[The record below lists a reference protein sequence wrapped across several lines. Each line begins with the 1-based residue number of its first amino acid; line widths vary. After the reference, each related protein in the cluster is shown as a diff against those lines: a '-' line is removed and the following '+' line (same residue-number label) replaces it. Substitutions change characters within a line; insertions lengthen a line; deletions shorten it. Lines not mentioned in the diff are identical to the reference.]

1 MTDEQENYL
10 RTVYP
15 KIFPEG
21 TRDIYCDEGWFPILT
36 MLCRNIQS
44 YLDWKPE
51 VPQVVVAQIK
61 EKFGELR
68 FYYDG
73 GDEYIRGLASMAEAM
88 SEITCERCGARGQSR
103 QGGWL
108 KVLCDEHHQERE
120 KRKQNAD

>member
-15 KIFPEG
+15 KIFPES
-21 TRDIYCDEGWFPILT
+21 TQDIYCGEGWFPILT
-36 MLCRNIQS
+36 MLCRNIQAH
-44 YLDWKPE
+44 LDWRPE
-51 VPQVVVAQIK
+51 VPQVTIAQIK

-73 GDEYIRGLASMAEAM
+73 GDDYVRGLVSMAEAVT
-88 SEITCERCGARGQSR
+88 EITCEQCGKPGELR

-108 KVLCDEHHQERE
+108 KVLCDEHHKERE
-120 KRKQNAD
+120 SRKQNAD